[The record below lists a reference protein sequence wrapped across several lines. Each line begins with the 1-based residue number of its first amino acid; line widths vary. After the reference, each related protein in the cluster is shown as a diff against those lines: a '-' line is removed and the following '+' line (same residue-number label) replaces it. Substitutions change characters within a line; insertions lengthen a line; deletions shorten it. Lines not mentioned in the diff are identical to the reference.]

1 MSLSLE
7 YTYRLPKVKSTQK
20 APLLLLI
27 HGYGSNEADLFS
39 FADHLPD
46 EFLVVSVRAPLTL
59 GFQSYAWYT
68 INFNA
73 QNGNYSDIPEALK
86 AKESLLNFMDELEN
100 ILPYDSDNITL
111 LGFSQGTILSY
122 GLALSHPDKIKN
134 VVALSGYIKEELI
147 TQIEDNSLYDNLD
160 FFISHGTQD
169 QVIPLDWAQKAPLYL
184 NNLGINAVF
193 KTYPAGHGVTPQN
206 FNDLNQWLL
215 TKLNSQ

>member
-1 MSLSLE
+1 MSLPLK
-7 YTYRLPKVKSTQK
+7 YTYRVPKIKNKNTP
-20 APLLLLI
+20 PLLLLI

-59 GFQSYAWYT
+59 GYQSYAWYT
-68 INFNA
+68 INFNDT
-73 QNGNYSDIPEALK
+73 NGNYSDMQEALK
-86 AKESLLNFMDELEN
+86 AKENILKFLKELQNE
-100 ILPYDSDNITL
+100 LPYDDKNITL

-122 GLALSHPDKIKN
+122 GIALSHPDKIKN
-134 VVALSGYIKEELI
+134 VVALSGYIKEDLI
-147 TQIEDNSLYDNLD
+147 SKPHDISLYKDID

-169 QVIPLDWAQKAPLYL
+169 QVIPIQWAEKAPKFL
-184 NNLGINAVF
+184 NALGINNCF

-215 TKLNSQ
+215 TKL